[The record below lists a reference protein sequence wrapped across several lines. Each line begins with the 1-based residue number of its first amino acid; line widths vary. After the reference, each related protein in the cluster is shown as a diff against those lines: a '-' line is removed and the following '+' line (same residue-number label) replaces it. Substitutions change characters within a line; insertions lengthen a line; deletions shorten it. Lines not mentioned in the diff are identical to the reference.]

1 MADNPDSDLSKLQVW
16 ISQLPVNIDYDNH
29 GGSWSRQE
37 FLQLLSGVVGPG
49 SVVIVY
55 LLDRD
60 EHQKSFLTLSYIAG
74 EISIRSSLQRRLILL
89 AEGDLLSFA
98 RARAELEKIAA
109 IRNYSRPIVY
119 RLSDHRDCSADDCK
133 LESDDVGIAVVFKPR
148 PTPLDHL
155 SQVKLQIAFRF
166 FSVQTTRSRH
176 ERLSQAI
183 SKMLHEVESSAD
195 KPKLCSVLA
204 HYVRAKTILLYEQ
217 IGGAYELVA
226 EYHESTPPS
235 PITKFERSEADRL
248 QRASLVVRSHTYSG
262 ALTSSIQGIVGA
274 SAWMLLPCHTHA
286 VDVLSGR
293 DASFAQYLIF
303 LIGKENLEYLGEDFS
318 YTDLQIGKNLVSLLG
333 AHLPFMG
340 LSDKLRQIS
349 NELDD
354 QAISDFTLEWLGELS
369 KRYLPSLFGV
379 ALLSEPSDTDMA
391 EYYPSLFHLGKLN
404 RRVIDVA
411 RDNEAC
417 IARADEGAQLWC
429 LAFRIHTEYR
439 TQQRIV
445 FAFRQDCIQSA
456 SAQILEMIVEY
467 VRTAFGVI
475 DFREYHN
482 ATQAQI
488 RHVIR
493 GSLSAAVSELE
504 LVAQRVRLFSSMPTK
519 LARLLATPTMQT
531 AVQDALLW
539 LNEAYGLADAPRY
552 LLETFDKNAVR
563 WADVDPAAVVVS
575 VLDLVQGELRRRGI
589 RTSFDKNAVGSHLIS
604 ADQEF
609 IKIVFFNLIDNA
621 IKYSFQDKWLHIELI
636 YTADR
641 FRAEIQNEGVPISE
655 EDRDKIFHPWVR
667 SFRQSV
673 ATRRPGTGLGLAV
686 TQRILRAHDEGA
698 IFNFTSDPIDERGTV
713 ARTTFFFELG
723 LKGKGIAA

>member
-1 MADNPDSDLSKLQVW
+1 M
-16 ISQLPVNIDYDNH
+16 NIDYDNH
-29 GGSWSRQE
+29 RGSWSRLE
-37 FLQLLSGVVGPG
+37 FLQLLKGVVGPG

-60 EHQKSFLTLSYIAG
+60 ERQRNFLTLSYIAG
-74 EISIRSSLQRRLILL
+74 EISMRSSLQRRLMLL
-89 AEGDLLSFA
+89 TEGDSLSFA

-109 IRNYSRPIVY
+109 IRNYSRPTIY
-119 RLSDHRDCSADDCK
+119 RLSDHRDCDADDGT
-133 LESDDVGIAVVFKPR
+133 LETGDIGIAVVLKPR
-148 PTPLDHL
+148 PAALDEL
-155 SQVKLQIAFRF
+155 SQIKLQVAWRF
-166 FSVQTTRSRH
+166 FSVQATRSRH
-176 ERLSQAI
+176 ERLSLAI
-183 SKMLHEVESSAD
+183 SKMLHEVENAASKS
-195 KPKLCSVLA
+195 KLCSVLA

-217 IGGAYELVA
+217 TGDAYELVA
-226 EYHESTPPS
+226 EYRESDSPPS
-235 PITKFERSEADRL
+235 VRKFERSEVDRL
-248 QRASLVVRSHTYSG
+248 QRTSSVVRSHTYSG
-262 ALTSSIQGIVGA
+262 TLTGSIQDIVGV

-286 VDVLSGR
+286 VDVLSGQ

-303 LIGKENLEYLGEDFS
+303 LIGKENVEYLGEDFS
-318 YTDLQIGKNLVSLLG
+318 HTDLLIGQNLVSLLG

-340 LSDKLRQIS
+340 LSDKLRNLS
-349 NELDD
+349 KELDE
-354 QAISDFTLEWLGELS
+354 QAISGFSLKWLSEIS

-379 ALLSEPSDTDMA
+379 ALLPEGSGVDMT
-391 EYYPSLFHLGKLN
+391 EFYPSPFKLGKFN
-404 RRVIDVA
+404 RRLRDIS

-417 IARADEGAQLWC
+417 VAQADGTQLWC

-445 FAFRQDCIQSA
+445 FAFQQDCIQSA
-456 SAQILEMIVEY
+456 AAQILEMILEY

-493 GSLSAAVSELE
+493 GSLSAAISELE

-519 LARLLATPTMQT
+519 LARLMATPTMQT
-531 AVQDALLW
+531 SVQDALLW

-563 WADVDPAAVVVS
+563 WADVDPAVIVDS
-575 VLDLVQGELRRRGI
+575 VLGMVQGELRRRGI
-589 RTSFDKNAVGSHLIS
+589 RIAFDKGVGSHLIS
-604 ADQEF
+604 ADHEF
-609 IKIVFFNLIDNA
+609 LKIVFFNLIDNA
-621 IKYSFQDKWLHIELI
+621 IKYSFQDRWLHIDLI
-636 YTADR
+636 YTANR
-641 FRAEIQNEGVPISE
+641 FRAEIQNEGVPINE
-655 EDRDKIFHPWVR
+655 EDREKIFHPWVR

-686 TQRILRAHDEGA
+686 TRRILQAHDEKA
-698 IFNFTSDPIDERGTV
+698 IFNFTSVPIDEKASV
-713 ARTTFFFELG
+713 ARTTFFFELS

>member
-1 MADNPDSDLSKLQVW
+1 MASKSDSDLPKLRDW

-29 GGSWSRQE
+29 GGAWSRLE
-37 FLQLLSGVVGPG
+37 FLQLLRGVVGPG

-60 EHQKSFLTLSYIAG
+60 ERQKSFLTLSYIAG
-74 EISIRSSLQRRLILL
+74 EISMQSSLQRRLTLL
-89 AEGDLLSFA
+89 ADGDSLSFA

-109 IRNYSRPIVY
+109 IRNYSRPTIY
-119 RLSDHRDCSADDCK
+119 RLSDQRGCDVDDCI
-133 LESDDVGIAVVFKPR
+133 LEANDIGIAVILKPK
-148 PTPLDHL
+148 PGALDEL
-155 SQVKLQIAFRF
+155 SQIKLEIAWRF

-183 SKMLHEVESSAD
+183 SRMLQEVESSAS
-195 KPKLCSVLA
+195 KSKLCSVLA

-217 IGGAYELVA
+217 LGGAYQLVA
-226 EYHESTPPS
+226 EHHESEAPP
-235 PITKFERSEADRL
+235 PVNRFERSEADRL

-262 ALTSSIQGIVGA
+262 TLTGSIQDIVGA

-286 VDVLSGR
+286 VDVLSGQ

-318 YTDLQIGKNLVSLLG
+318 YTDLLIGKNLVSLLG

-340 LSDKLRQIS
+340 LSDKLRQLS
-349 NELDD
+349 KELDE
-354 QAISDFTLEWLGELS
+354 QAISDFSLKWLSEIS
-369 KRYLPSLFGV
+369 ERYVPSLFGV
-379 ALLSEPSDTDMA
+379 ALLPEDSGEDLNK
-391 EYYPSLFHLGKLN
+391 YYPAPFQLGKLN
-404 RRVIDVA
+404 RRLIDVS
-411 RDNEAC
+411 RDNESC
-417 IARADEGAQLWC
+417 IAQTREGAQLWC

-445 FAFRQDCIQSA
+445 FAFQQDCIQSA
-456 SAQILEMIVEY
+456 AAQILEMVVEY

-531 AVQDALLW
+531 SIQDALLW
-539 LNEAYGLADAPRY
+539 LNEAYSLADAPRY

-563 WADVDPAAVVVS
+563 WADVDPAAVVDS
-575 VLDLVQGELRRRGI
+575 VLAMVHGELRRRGI
-589 RTSFDKNAVGSHLIS
+589 RVAFDKGAVGSHFIS

-609 IKIVFFNLIDNA
+609 LKIVFFNLIDNA

-641 FRAEIQNEGVPISE
+641 FRAEIQNEGVPIKE
-655 EDRDKIFHPWVR
+655 EDREKIFHPWVR

-686 TQRILRAHDEGA
+686 TRRILEAHDERA
-698 IFNFTSDPIDERGTV
+698 IFDFTSVPIDERASV

>member
-1 MADNPDSDLSKLQVW
+1 M
-16 ISQLPVNIDYDNH
+16 NIDYDNH
-29 GGSWSRQE
+29 GGAWSRLE
-37 FLQLLSGVVGPG
+37 FLQLLRGVVGPG

-60 EHQKSFLTLSYIAG
+60 ERQKSFLTLSYIAG
-74 EISIRSSLQRRLILL
+74 EISMQSSLQRRLTLL
-89 AEGDLLSFA
+89 ADGDSLSFA
-98 RARAELEKIAA
+98 WARAELEKIAA
-109 IRNYSRPIVY
+109 IRNYSRPTIY
-119 RLSDHRDCSADDCK
+119 RLSDQRGCDVDDCI
-133 LESDDVGIAVVFKPR
+133 LETNDIGIAVILKPK
-148 PTPLDHL
+148 PGALDEL
-155 SQVKLQIAFRF
+155 SHIKLEIAWRF

-183 SKMLHEVESSAD
+183 SRMLEEVESSAS
-195 KPKLCSVLA
+195 KSKLCSVLA
-204 HYVRAKTILLYEQ
+204 HYVRAKAILLYEQ
-217 IGGAYELVA
+217 IGGAYQLVA
-226 EYHESTPPS
+226 EHHESEAPP
-235 PITKFERSEADRL
+235 PVNRFERSEADRL

-262 ALTSSIQGIVGA
+262 TLTGSIQDIVGA

-286 VDVLSGR
+286 VDVLSGQ

-318 YTDLQIGKNLVSLLG
+318 YTDLLIGKNLVSLLG

-340 LSDKLRQIS
+340 LSDKLRQLS
-349 NELDD
+349 KELDE
-354 QAISDFTLEWLGELS
+354 QAISDFSLRWLSEIS
-369 KRYLPSLFGV
+369 KRYVPSLFGV
-379 ALLSEPSDTDMA
+379 ALLPGDSGADLNK
-391 EYYPSLFHLGKLN
+391 YYPAPFQLGKLN
-404 RRVIDVA
+404 RRLIDVS
-411 RDNEAC
+411 RDNESC
-417 IARADEGAQLWC
+417 IAQTSEGAQLWC

-445 FAFRQDCIQSA
+445 FAFQEDCIQSA
-456 SAQILEMIVEY
+456 AAQILEMIVEY

-531 AVQDALLW
+531 SIQDALLW
-539 LNEAYGLADAPRY
+539 LNEAYSLADAPRY

-563 WADVDPAAVVVS
+563 WADVDPAAIVDS
-575 VLDLVQGELRRRGI
+575 VLAMVHGELRRRGI
-589 RTSFDKNAVGSHLIS
+589 RVAFDKGAVGSHFIS

-609 IKIVFFNLIDNA
+609 LKIVFFNLIDNA
-621 IKYSFQDKWLHIELI
+621 IKYSFQDKWLRIELI

-641 FRAEIQNEGVPISE
+641 FRAEIQNEGVPIKE
-655 EDRDKIFHPWVR
+655 EDREKIFHPWVR

-686 TQRILRAHDEGA
+686 TRRILEAHDERA
-698 IFNFTSDPIDERGTV
+698 ICDFTSVPIDERASV
-713 ARTTFFFELG
+713 ARTTFFFELR